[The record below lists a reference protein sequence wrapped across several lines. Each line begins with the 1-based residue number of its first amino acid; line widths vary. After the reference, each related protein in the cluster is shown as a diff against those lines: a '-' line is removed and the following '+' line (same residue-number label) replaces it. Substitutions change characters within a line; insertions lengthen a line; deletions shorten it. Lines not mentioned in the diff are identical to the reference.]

1 VYKHAAYRRRIADGP
16 ETDDDKFRLE
26 YLAAS
31 GFYPR
36 APYAFIARIKN
47 AILQFREGAKYD
59 CAQLANQL
67 NKRQFLDAKGQ
78 PWSRGSVS
86 VFLEK
91 FLNSRHVLPPSR
103 RT

>member
-1 VYKHAAYRRRIADGP
+1 MYKHAAYRRRIGDEP
-16 ETDDDKFRLE
+16 ETEDDQFRLE

-31 GFYPR
+31 GFYPP
-36 APYAFIARIKN
+36 APYAFVTRVKN
-47 AILQFREGAKYD
+47 AILQFSEGAKYN

-78 PWSRGSVS
+78 RWSRGSVS
-86 VFLEK
+86 VFVEK